1 VVTTESSQIITLG
14 IFVVSYILIF
24 SGKIHRTVASLLGL
38 IMVVAAGYAFHF
50 LTFESVLEYVD
61 WNVILLLFGM
71 MTYVGLMA
79 KTGFFRYLGIK
90 AIKLAKGDPWRIFLY
105 LSLITTF
112 VSMVVDNVTTILLV
126 LPLTIEVSELLE
138 INPIPILLGE
148 AILSDIGG
156 VATLVGDPPNIM
168 IASRSGYNFNDFI
181 AHLFIP
187 VMVSLLLSIIAAK
200 FVYRKWIRKK
210 PKNVEK
216 LLKIDPRIYI
226 EDETK
231 MRYYLYVMVAM
242 LILFATE
249 TITGIPPPY
258 IALAGGVISLLIS
271 RDEPR
276 EAFKAVEWP
285 TLMFFV
291 ALFALVGSL
300 EDVGLLD
307 MLAEGIAS
315 TTNNIL
321 LLSVIILWVTGIT
334 SAFVDNIPI
343 TAAMIPVVES
353 LAAKFHTGLFWWAL
367 AMGVGMGG
375 NITPIGSSANVITVS
390 LSRRFGYEIRN
401 RDWLLYGT
409 ITGVISMAV
418 CSVFLLILQYY

>member
-1 VVTTESSQIITLG
+1 MVTTESSQIITLG

>member
-1 VVTTESSQIITLG
+1 MVTTESSQIITLG

-24 SGKIHRTVASLLGL
+24 SGKIHRTVASLFGL

-90 AIKLAKGDPWRIFLY
+90 AIKLAKGEPWLIFLY

-126 LPLTIEVSELLE
+126 LPLTVEVSELLE

-148 AILSDIGG
+148 AILSNIGG

-181 AHLFIP
+181 AHLFLP
-187 VMVSLLLSIIAAK
+187 VMVSLLFSIIAAK
-200 FVYRKWIRKK
+200 LVYRRWIEKR

-231 MRYYLYVMVAM
+231 MRYYLYIMFAM
-242 LILFATE
+242 ITLFVTE
-249 TITGIPPPY
+249 PLTGIPPPY
-258 IALAGGVISLLIS
+258 VALAGGVISLLIS

-300 EDVGLLD
+300 EEVGLLD

-315 TTNNIL
+315 TTNNVL

-343 TAAMIPVVES
+343 TAAMLPVVES
-353 LAAKFHTGLFWWAL
+353 LATKFHTGLFWWAL

-375 NITPIGSSANVITVS
+375 NITPIGSSAGVITVS

-409 ITGVISMAV
+409 LTGIISMAV
-418 CSVFLLILQYY
+418 CSVFLLVLQYY